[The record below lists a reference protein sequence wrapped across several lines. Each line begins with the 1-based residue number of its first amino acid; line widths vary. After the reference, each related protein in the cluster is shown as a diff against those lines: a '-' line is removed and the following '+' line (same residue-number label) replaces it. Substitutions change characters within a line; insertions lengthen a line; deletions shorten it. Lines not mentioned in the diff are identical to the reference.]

1 MYLFANRS
9 EKDQII
15 KTPLVISSSCKG
27 YQLHIFHIHSNF
39 HRSSDKAITMA
50 DLDDDDIP
58 NLTESSGDEDSEAG
72 EYPYNCSEKYFVL
85 VIIY

>member
-1 MYLFANRS
+1 
-9 EKDQII
+9 
-15 KTPLVISSSCKG
+15 
-27 YQLHIFHIHSNF
+27 
-39 HRSSDKAITMA
+39 MA

-85 VIIY
+85 VINLLM